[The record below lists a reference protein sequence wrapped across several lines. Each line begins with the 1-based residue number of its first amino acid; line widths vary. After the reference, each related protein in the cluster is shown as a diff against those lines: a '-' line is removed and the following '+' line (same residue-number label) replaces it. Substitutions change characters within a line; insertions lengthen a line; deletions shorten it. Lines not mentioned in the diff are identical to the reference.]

1 MVSSHSNLRHGA
13 RPETGEPAQALG
25 RTLGRAAC
33 LWLLLALLPAQAAVI
48 ASIDRPDVE
57 LNESFTL
64 KITVDTAIDV
74 EPDASS
80 LEEDF
85 FVGTRSQLSN
95 TTIVNGQISRSRTW
109 TYVLMA
115 RREGNLVIPPIRIGA
130 EQSEPVPIT
139 VTPPS
144 TTVPGEADIF
154 VTTEVDYDESFVQ
167 AQVLYRV
174 KVYRAV
180 ATRQPRLS
188 EPSITGVEVLVE
200 SAGEER
206 SYESILNGK
215 AYNVVERVYALFPQ
229 ESGTVSIAPAR
240 FEARVL
246 RSGRITGRK
255 IFESEAIEVDVKP
268 IPPPP
273 DSYPDAVWFP
283 ARSVTL
289 TEDWSREPGSL
300 PAGEPITRHVTVT
313 AVGQLSTQIPVIEPV
328 ASDNIKV
335 YPDKP
340 EFRDTAG
347 PDGIRAVRRDQYA
360 IIGVTAG
367 EVALPSVELPWW
379 NIDAGEWQVATLPA
393 ASLTVLPS
401 ATTVVQ
407 PPPPVDET
415 AAETGAAGTEVQ
427 LVYVDFW
434 RYVSAGLGGVW
445 LLTIIAW
452 WWSRRPAPAVASEPP
467 PPPIHKQQ
475 ARHLKSA
482 RKAATAGDADGVKA
496 ALLAWS
502 KLEWPEDPPRSLGA
516 LASRVGLPLSS
527 QLQAFCSATYGPNRE
542 PWDGDALARSLRSI
556 QVLREEA
563 PEQPADALPPLS
575 PVGN

>member
-1 MVSSHSNLRHGA
+1 MVTSRFPLA
-13 RPETGEPAQALG
+13 F
-25 RTLGRAAC
+25 
-33 LWLLLALLPAQAAVI
+33 LLLATLFSMVSAQAAVI

-74 EPDASS
+74 EPDASA

-85 FVGTRSQLSN
+85 YVGTRSQLSN

-115 RREGNLVIPPIRIGA
+115 RREGNLTIPPVRIGA

-154 VTTEVDYDESFVQ
+154 VTTEVDHDESFVQ

-188 EPSITGVEVLVE
+188 EPSISGVEVLVE

-255 IFESEAIEVDVKP
+255 IFESEQIDVDVKP

-273 DSYPDAVWFP
+273 AAFPGAVWFP

-289 TEDWSREPGSL
+289 SEDWSREPGSL

-313 AVGQLSTQIPVIEPV
+313 AVGQLSTQIPVIEPA

-347 PDGIRAVRRDQYA
+347 PDGIRAARRDQYA
-360 IIGVTAG
+360 IIGVAAG
-367 EVALPSVELPWW
+367 DVALPAVELPWW
-379 NIDAGEWQVATLPA
+379 NIDAGEWQVATLPG
-393 ASLTVLPS
+393 ASLSILPS
-401 ATTVVQ
+401 ATAVVQ
-407 PPPPVDET
+407 PPPPVDE
-415 AAETGAAGTEVQ
+415 EEVDAGPETEVQ

-434 RYVSAGLGGVW
+434 RFVSAGLGGVW

-452 WWSRRPAPAVASEPP
+452 WWSRRPAERTPQAPAPP
-467 PPPIHKQQ
+467 PVHKQQ
-475 ARHLKSA
+475 AKLLKAA
-482 RKAATAGDADGVKA
+482 RKAALAGDADNVKS
-496 ALLAWS
+496 ALLEWGR
-502 KLEWPEDPPRSLGA
+502 LEWPDDVPRSLGA
-516 LASRVGLPLSS
+516 LASRVGIPLSA
-527 QLQAFCSATYGPNRE
+527 QLQAFCSATYGPNRD
-542 PWDGDALARSLRSI
+542 PWDGAALAKSLKSVS
-556 QVLREEA
+556 VLREDA
-563 PEQPADALPPLS
+563 PEQPTESLPPLS
-575 PVGN
+575 PVGQ

>member
-1 MVSSHSNLRHGA
+1 MKKTIAMLTSVAFMFSAGVS
-13 RPETGEPAQALG
+13 T
-25 RTLGRAAC
+25 
-33 LWLLLALLPAQAAVI
+33 AAVV
-48 ASIDRPDVE
+48 ASIDRANVE

-85 FVGTRSQLSN
+85 YVGTRSQLSN

-115 RREGNLVIPPIRIGA
+115 RREGNLTIPPVRIGS

-144 TTVPGEADIF
+144 TTLPGEADIF
-154 VTTEVDYDESFVQ
+154 VTTEVDHAESFVQ

-188 EPSITGVEVLVE
+188 EPSMGGVEVLIE

-229 ESGTVSIAPAR
+229 ESGTISIAPAR

-246 RSGRITGRK
+246 RDGRITGRK
-255 IFESEAIEVDVKP
+255 IFESEPIEVTVNP

-273 DSYPDAVWFP
+273 ADFPDAVWFP

-289 TEDWSREPGSL
+289 TENWSREPGEL
-300 PAGEPITRHVTVT
+300 PAGEPITRHIIVT
-313 AVGQLSTQIPVIEPV
+313 ADGQLSTQIPVIEPAV
-328 ASDNIKV
+328 SDTVKI

-340 EFRDTAG
+340 EFRDSAG
-347 PDGIRAVRRDQYA
+347 ASGIRAVRRDQYA
-360 IIGVTAG
+360 MIGITAG
-367 EVALPSVELPWW
+367 NVDLPAVDLPWW
-379 NIDAGEWQVATLPA
+379 NIDAGEWQVASLPG
-393 ASLTVLPS
+393 SMLTILPS
-401 ATTVVQ
+401 ATAAPAPVVAEE
-407 PPPPVDET
+407 PAVAESET
-415 AAETGAAGTEVQ
+415 PATETQ
-427 LVYVDFW
+427 IVYVDFW

-445 LLTIIAW
+445 LMTIIAW
-452 WWSRRPAPAVASEPP
+452 WWSRRPATSEPKEP
-467 PPPIHKQQ
+467 APPPIHKQQ
-475 ARHLKSA
+475 AKFLKAA
-482 RKAATAGDADGVKA
+482 RKAAAAGDAAGVKTN
-496 ALLAWS
+496 LLEWS
-502 KLEWPEDPPRSLGA
+502 RLEWPDRPPRSVGD
-516 LASRVGLPLSS
+516 LATRVALPLST
-527 QLQAFCSATYGPNRE
+527 QLEALCSASYGPSDE
-542 PWDGDALARSLRSI
+542 SWDGEALAKSLRSI
-556 QVLREEA
+556 SVLREGEV
-563 PEQPADALPPLS
+563 EKTVDGLPPLS
-575 PVGN
+575 PA